1 MLEAKSQNILSDLIY
16 KCIIGEK
23 TIELSR
29 ISLCEKYD
37 FSPDYFISMI
47 SPTGVISSR
56 DLKQFLNSHRITAQD
71 SEIYMAIKQFSCMQ
85 DGRLSL
91 EDFYQIFLP
100 STNPNLRDRSI
111 SRPLIKTYSEYTMI
125 CFLRVLQE
133 ELNLQ
138 SELEKLKEELYK
150 QKDFSVYGAFETLA
164 RGKQVFNELDIVEFM
179 RKFKKNVTSEEID
192 AFLRRVD
199 LEDDI
204 VVSYNEFLEFIIP
217 FVLPEKGKEGVKVED
232 NTNEDVKIKDADIK
246 KPAEKEEVE
255 EKNESVDDV
264 PTNEPPVEQKVKKEE
279 FKGPKA
285 EEKISGMGKNVG
297 KEVSTKEKLRNSRQN
312 SEGIPN
318 LSDHLLDVLLAV
330 RFEEL
335 KKQELAMIP
344 DFSFANALKLISNSE
359 SPIANSQDFARFL
372 SVDISEISLL
382 FRPNQ
387 MVRVEFLI
395 KLLQPYEAS
404 YKDQINSES
413 TAEIPS
419 IGVMFLKNALSAVLT
434 TEKLIQDLFEYK
446 ASSVASTRKES
457 DKDLDADSV
466 EDILL
471 AKKISLHP
479 DQIAIFVTRLEINS

>member
-16 KCIIGEK
+16 KCILGEK

-37 FSPDYFISMI
+37 FSPDYFASMI
-47 SPTGVISSR
+47 SPNGFISSR

-71 SEIYMAIKQFSCMQ
+71 SEIYMVIKQFSCMQ
-85 DGRLSL
+85 DGRLTI

-100 STNPNLRDRSI
+100 STNPNLRSRSI
-111 SRPLIKTYSEYTMI
+111 SRPLIKTYSEFTMI
-125 CFLRVLQE
+125 CFLKVLQE
-133 ELNLQ
+133 ELKLQ

-164 RGKQVFNELDIVEFM
+164 RGKQVFNEVDIAEFM
-179 RKFKKNVTSEEID
+179 KKFRRNTTSDEID

-217 FVLPEKGKEGVKVED
+217 FVLPEKGREEGKVEE
-232 NTNEDVKIKDADIK
+232 NTKEEIKTKDANAK
-246 KPAEKEEVE
+246 KLLEKEEIAG
-255 EKNESVDDV
+255 KNESIDEI
-264 PTNEPPVEQKVKKEE
+264 PTNEPPAEQKVKKEE
-279 FKGPKA
+279 PKGLKA
-285 EEKISGMGKNVG
+285 EEKSRGTGKSVG
-297 KEVSTKEKLRNSRQN
+297 KEVASKEKLRNSRQN

-359 SPIANSQDFARFL
+359 DSSANSQDFARFL

-387 MVRVEFLI
+387 IVRVDFLI
-395 KLLQPYEAS
+395 KLLQPFEES
-404 YKDQINSES
+404 YKDQINRES
-413 TAEIPS
+413 NAEIPS
-419 IGVMFLKNALSAVLT
+419 IGVKFLKNALSAVLT
-434 TEKLIQDLFEYK
+434 TEKLIQDLYEYK

-479 DQIAIFVTRLEINS
+479 NQVAIFVTRLEINS